1 MSRDEAYVAV
11 QRNAMDSWSNGTSF
25 LNLLKSDSQVSS
37 LVDDAALE
45 EMFDLGYHTKNVDTI
60 FNRVFE

>member
-1 MSRDEAYVAV
+1 MSREDAYAAV
-11 QRNAMDSWSNGTSF
+11 QRNAMESWSRGKSF
-25 LNLLKSDSQVSS
+25 LGLLKTDGDVSS

-60 FNRVFE
+60 FRRVFG